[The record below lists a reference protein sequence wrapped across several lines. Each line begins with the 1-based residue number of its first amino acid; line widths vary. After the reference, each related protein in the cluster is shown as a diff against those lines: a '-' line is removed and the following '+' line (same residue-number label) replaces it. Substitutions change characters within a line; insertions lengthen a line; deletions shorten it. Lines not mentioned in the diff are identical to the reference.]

1 MLSQKKQKRS
11 SRVRFKLKKNNKSR
25 MRLTL
30 YKSSQHL
37 YAQIVDDNKGITVC
51 SASTLKSENNKNS
64 CNVANAKI
72 LGRELAKSAA
82 EKGVKDVY
90 LDRGSNLYHGI
101 VKTITDE
108 VRSGGINL

>member
-1 MLSQKKQKRS
+1 MLSPKKQKRS
-11 SRVRFKLKKNNKSR
+11 NRVRFKLKKNNKSR

-37 YAQIVDDNKGITVC
+37 YAQIVDDNKGITIC
-51 SASTLKSENNKNS
+51 SASTLKSEKNKNS
-64 CNVANAKI
+64 CNIKNAKI
-72 LGRELAKSAA
+72 LGSELAKLAT

-101 VKTITDE
+101 VKTVTDE
-108 VRSGGINL
+108 IRSGGINL

>member
-1 MLSQKKQKRS
+1 MRKSTS
-11 SRVRFKLKKNNKSR
+11 KKNRSGNKIMKNSLR
-25 MRLTL
+25 NRLSVF
-30 YKSSQHL
+30 KSNNHI
-37 YAQIVDDNKGITVC
+37 YAQIISDEKGITIA
-51 SASTLKSENNKNS
+51 SASSMEKKLISEKLTR
-64 CNVANAKI
+64 K
-72 LGRELAKSAA
+72 ELAEKVGKEIAKRSI

>member
-1 MLSQKKQKRS
+1 M
-11 SRVRFKLKKNNKSR
+11 
-25 MRLTL
+25 
-30 YKSSQHL
+30 
-37 YAQIVDDNKGITVC
+37 
-51 SASTLKSENNKNS
+51 LKSLTIIKVLLFAVPQPKIRKNKNS

-72 LGRELAKSAA
+72 LGSELAKSAA

>member
-1 MLSQKKQKRS
+1 MLSPKKQKRS

-37 YAQIVDDNKGITVC
+37 YAQIIDDKKGATICNV
-51 SASTLKSENNKNS
+51 STLKSEKNKNS
-64 CNVANAKI
+64 CNIKNAKI
-72 LGRELAKSAA
+72 LGSELAKSAA
-82 EKGVKDVY
+82 EKGVKDGY